1 MNNHLEQF
9 RLHWP
14 SIKVTV
20 YDDMLVYKVGVGYA
34 DSEAGYAN
42 KLIHELG
49 LPLIAEATTLYLKDS
64 FSVKI
69 IGDGNEYV

>member
-1 MNNHLEQF
+1 
-9 RLHWP
+9 
-14 SIKVTV
+14 
-20 YDDMLVYKVGVGYA
+20 VGYA

-69 IGDGNEYV
+69 IGDDNEYV

>member
-1 MNNHLEQF
+1 MDNYLEQF

-20 YDDMLVYKVGVGYA
+20 YNDMLVYKVGVGYA

-42 KLIHELG
+42 KMILDLG
-49 LPLIAEATTLYLKDS
+49 LPLIAEATTLHTKNS

-69 IGDGNEYV
+69 IGDGDE

>member
-49 LPLIAEATTLYLKDS
+49 LPLIAEATTLHSKDS

-69 IGDGNEYV
+69 IGDDNE

>member
-1 MNNHLEQF
+1 MDNYLEQF
-9 RLHWP
+9 RLKWP
-14 SIKVTV
+14 SIKCTV

-69 IGDGNEYV
+69 IGDDNEYV

>member
-1 MNNHLEQF
+1 MDNYLEQF
-9 RLHWP
+9 RLKCP
-14 SIKVTV
+14 SIKCTV

-69 IGDGNEYV
+69 IGDDNEYV

>member
-9 RLHWP
+9 RLKWP

-20 YDDMLVYKVGVGYA
+20 YEDMLVYKVGGGFS

-49 LPLIAEATTLYLKDS
+49 LPLIAEATTLHSKDS
-64 FSVKI
+64 FTVKV
-69 IGDGNEYV
+69 IGDGDE

>member
-1 MNNHLEQF
+1 MDNYLEQF

-20 YDDMLVYKVGVGYA
+20 YEDMLVYKVRVGYA

-42 KLIHELG
+42 KMILELG
-49 LPLIAEATTLYLKDS
+49 LPLIAEATTLQAKNS
-64 FSVKI
+64 FNVKI
-69 IGDGNEYV
+69 IDDANE

>member
-1 MNNHLEQF
+1 MDNYLEQF

-20 YDDMLVYKVGVGYA
+20 YNDMLVYKVGVGYA

-42 KLIHELG
+42 KMILELG
-49 LPLIAEATTLYLKDS
+49 LPLRAEPTTLHAKDS
-64 FSVKI
+64 FIVKI
-69 IGDGNEYV
+69 IGDDNE

>member
-1 MNNHLEQF
+1 MENYLEQF

-20 YDDMLVYKVGVGYA
+20 YNDMLVYKVGVGYA

-42 KLIHELG
+42 KMILELG
-49 LPLIAEATTLYLKDS
+49 LPLRAEPTTLHAKDS

-69 IGDGNEYV
+69 IGDDNE